1 MFFSL
6 NFTLPHGDDVVVCW
20 LLCFFLSPS
29 HASTETKVSII
40 QFAFDGPSEWIG
52 IKLFVAPQKKNT
64 LFLY

>member
-1 MFFSL
+1 M
-6 NFTLPHGDDVVVCW
+6 
-20 LLCFFLSPS
+20 LLYAGCCVFFLSPS